1 VLDPVRGSGRNV
13 EPTRHE
19 RELESDRRLRVGRQG
34 THLVRQV
41 PHVRSFIGGVGYAP
55 CMRQL
60 IGNSVRG
67 EDVAWVR
74 LEVDRGRVVD
84 ATGEGSGVAELCQA
98 VSRLTLLEAAAV
110 PGEALATDALHDAL
124 GPALSAPACDGRIA
138 VAMSGGV
145 DSAVALLRARDA
157 GHEPVGVTLRLWTDP
172 AGPRGDRA
180 CCSPESV
187 LAARGVCHEH
197 GFAHATLDLREGF
210 RKAVVAPFVAG
221 YARGETPNPCIRC
234 NGGFRFAALL
244 AFAHRVGA
252 QKLVTGHYARL
263 REHRGR
269 LLLARGADPDK
280 DQSYMLARVDP
291 RLLPRLWFPLGGQT
305 KAETRADARAAGL
318 EAAGRPESQEACFL
332 AGGDYRDFLVRNGL
346 EPSEGPVVDESGR
359 KVGTHDGFWRFT
371 PGQRRGLGVA
381 AGRPLYALGSEP
393 RTNAVVVG
401 PHEALARNE
410 IRVGSGKLFVPV
422 GRANAKLRYRSPS
435 VPATVTGQARGFHIR
450 LDEPVYG
457 VAAGQAAVLYEDDTV
472 VGAGLISSSR

>member
-1 VLDPVRGSGRNV
+1 MLDPVRGSGRNV

-55 CMRQL
+55 SMRQL

-67 EDVAWVR
+67 DDVAWVR
-74 LEVDRGRVVD
+74 LHVERGRVVD
-84 ATGEGSGVAELCQA
+84 VVGEGSGMTELCDA
-98 VSRLTLLEAAAV
+98 VRGLSLLEAAAV
-110 PGEALATDALHDAL
+110 PGEALAGDALHDAL
-124 GPALSAPACDGRIA
+124 GPALSAPAARARVA

-187 LAARGVCHEH
+187 LAARAACHEL
-197 GFAHATLDLREGF
+197 GFPHATLDLREGF
-210 RKAVVAPFVAG
+210 RKAVVAPFVSG
-221 YARGETPNPCIRC
+221 YGRGETPNPCIRC

-244 AFAHRVGA
+244 AFARRIGA
-252 QKLVTGHYARL
+252 QKLATGHYARL

-269 LLLARGADPDK
+269 VLLARAADSRK

-291 RLLPRLWFPLGGQT
+291 SFLPRLWFPLGGQT
-305 KAETRADARAAGL
+305 KAETRAQARAAGL
-318 EAAGRPESQEACFL
+318 DAAERAESQEACFL
-332 AGGDYRDFLVRNGL
+332 SGGDYKDFLARHGL
-346 EPSEGPVVDESGR
+346 GPVEGPIVDELGR
-359 KVGTHDGFWRFT
+359 RVGTHDGFWRFT

-381 AGRPLYALGSEP
+381 TGEPVYALGSNT

-401 PHEALARNE
+401 PRESLARSE
-410 IRVGSGKLFVPV
+410 IRVRSGRLFVPV
-422 GRANAKLRYRSPS
+422 ERAEAKLRYRSPS
-435 VPATVTGQARGFHIR
+435 VRATVSSEARGFRIR
-450 LDEPVYG
+450 LDEPAYG
-457 VAAGQAAVLYEDDTV
+457 VAAGQAAVLYEDDVV